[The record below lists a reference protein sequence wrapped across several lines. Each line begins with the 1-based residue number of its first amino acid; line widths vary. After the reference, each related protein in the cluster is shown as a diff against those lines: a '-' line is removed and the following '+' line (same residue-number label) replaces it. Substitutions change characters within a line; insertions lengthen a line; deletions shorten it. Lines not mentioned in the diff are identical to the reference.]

1 MINDLDYSNKIDQKK
16 LLNYLGE
23 TDRCSEVQRLEE
35 IIDTIRKIRV
45 DNEVE
50 GDTIP
55 MEPTDCI

>member
-1 MINDLDYSNKIDQKK
+1 MINDLDYSNKIDKKK

-35 IIDTIRKIRV
+35 IIDTVGKIRI

-50 GDTIP
+50 GDTIS